1 MKRIKEIIINLT
13 ELLYDK
19 KHLLTLNF
27 PFKCKLKLNYII
39 SNNDKDLSSF
49 IKEAKEKKVK
59 KKYSNSNIF
68 GFFNEKLENKNFF
81 GELDSEEG
89 EEDNESVQSSE
100 SESENIES
108 DDEDTSLSLKSIK
121 TPQIRRSKS
130 QYYKKKNLIN
140 LNKNNIKNNINNNIK
155 KENNINIIKN
165 EIDNKENAI
174 DIKENNK
181 LEENTESKYNEI
193 NRLKTVY
200 IKRPNND
207 IVNINNFEKNKI
219 KPKEIALK
227 ETNIDLTKPEN
238 QNINTFCNGFLLVS
252 FPYNNAKII
261 ENSKIYRSICGHLI
275 CSKLPAMESV
285 IIYKYPI
292 KDSPN
297 LELNNFCASIC
308 FPTGIKVCYNQDRR
322 TTYKSFCTNIVNDK
336 GEKYY
341 MTVFHFYHKMD
352 TLTYNKKYTDTSLK
366 NYLRKFGDNI
376 YHTQEE
382 KEKLEKDLEECQEL
396 GFREFVYIPYAL
408 ALISKYPYIDQMKEV
423 LNNIFKIIT
432 NYEGILNNN
441 NLIEKSFLNDLISYL
456 IDGIPIPI
464 PNSCILFNL
473 PFTSKKINIESPY
486 KNNLT
491 NISNLNYGNIL
502 KFFSIENI
510 LIIYRLMLFEQKLLF
525 IDKDYNRLCSIMQS
539 FIDLLYPIEWVNTLI
554 PVMSEQMTRY
564 LQTFLPFINGIS
576 EDLLNNN
583 ASNALKEAEEGVFQI
598 FIIKG
603 LIKLSKENDDI
614 FTGVPR
620 LPEQIY
626 KKLYNELK
634 SLKDLYDKLDK
645 NKVELYSENINHVFK
660 NIFLESSSI
669 MLYDFMDFIF
679 NIENNYTI
687 FNFDLIIHR
696 KKEKDAEFYKEL
708 SETQIFQNFIQN
720 MINNKNNFA
729 LFINTIKNVREKYI
743 IDIDKKKGVK
753 WKNSMER
760 KVQLKDIQTKTS
772 LFSLPNHLIKTSL
785 DNTIKYIFKIEKDSW
800 TKINNNY
807 INKNENEYISE
818 SNRISNNINIIDEKL
833 YKSQNEIVRFI
844 IPEEIYNNQKESKDY
859 INDLEKPKAI
869 YIKNANNLNKH
880 NLRNEL
886 YLNEEEKEEM
896 KENFKKIIL
905 SLLKNESNISIDQYL
920 TFVYTTAGRN
930 ILSKLIY
937 KKGFKVV
944 KKIKE
949 ECFISLTKLC
959 LNALISICNINEN
972 EETLDFA
979 VKITQS
985 AFCFCK
991 ENDGNLY
998 LIDELRSKLGKDYFM
1013 WIKQSF
1019 WNTWQNIENYFGIN
1033 DYRSYCDVLKF
1044 DFIFKFLRLK
1054 IDKEFIFKY
1063 LKYSL
1068 EEKMNLLLENE
1079 ASNDDLVKKY
1089 SDLYNNTKND
1099 FITIIDSENY

>member
-19 KHLLTLNF
+19 KHLLTLNY
-27 PFKCKLKLNYII
+27 PLKCKLKLNYII

-49 IKEAKEKKVK
+49 IKEAKDKKVK

-108 DDEDTSLSLKSIK
+108 DDEDTSFFLKSIK

-207 IVNINNFEKNKI
+207 IVNINNFDKNKI
-219 KPKEIALK
+219 KPKEISLK

-525 IDKDYNRLCSIMQS
+525 IDKDYNRLCSIMQC

-603 LIKLSKENDDI
+603 LIQLSKENDDI

-720 MINNKNNFA
+720 MINNKNNFP

-743 IDIDKKKGVK
+743 IDIDKKKGEK

-859 INDLEKPKAI
+859 INDLEKPKTI

-1044 DFIFKFLRLK
+1044 DFIFKLLRLK